1 MPTTVEQL
9 IEHLKH
15 DIAELE
21 ARAQRAEKLLPHVAE
36 KYQDRLKAS
45 VDATVQ
51 HANELSELL
60 VEIRRDHPG
69 N

>member
-1 MPTTVEQL
+1 MPTAVEQL

-15 DIAELE
+15 DIAALE
-21 ARAQRAEKLLPHVAE
+21 ERAQRAEKLLPQVAE
-36 KYQDRLKAS
+36 QYHERLKAS
-45 VDATVQ
+45 IDSTWQQAK
-51 HANELSELL
+51 ELSELL

>member
-1 MPTTVEQL
+1 MPTAVEQL

-15 DIAELE
+15 DIALLE
-21 ARAQRAEKLLPHVAE
+21 ERAQRVENLLPQVAE
-36 KYQDRLKAS
+36 KYQERLKAS
-45 VDATVQ
+45 IESTWQQAR
-51 HANELSELL
+51 ELGELL

>member
-1 MPTTVEQL
+1 MPTAVEHL

-36 KYQDRLKAS
+36 KYQERLKAS
-45 VDATVQ
+45 IDATVQ
-51 HANELSELL
+51 HASELSELL